1 MIYLLSCNQYNVQ
14 YVREV
19 SLPLHQRN
27 NLHRSANSRYEY
39 VTKHLKDVCV
49 GASLSVQITEVFP
62 GTG

>member
-19 SLPLHQRN
+19 SLPLHKRN

-49 GASLSVQITEVFP
+49 GTSLSVQITEVFP